1 VPLAFLLLVKDGAH
15 LDTST
20 TGGAESFGED
30 RGQSTIW

>member
-1 VPLAFLLLVKDGAH
+1 LVKDGEH

-30 RGQSTIW
+30 RVQSSIS